1 MIAAVAWRHGAA
13 LLAQDVDLQR
23 MGPII
28 GIELDQVLPTPLSG
42 HSRSTI
48 VLGWKRG

>member
-1 MIAAVAWRHGAA
+1 MIASVAWWHGAL

-28 GIELDQVLPTPLSG
+28 GIDLDQASPTP
-42 HSRSTI
+42 
-48 VLGWKRG
+48 